1 MASLVNS
8 GRSLT
13 NRSLAA
19 EMSLEMEEEQ
29 LASQERED
37 VLGSFRRIALW
48 RPGRQEKEPQQDSS
62 GDWPE
67 KGGGWGKSQ
76 TR

>member
-37 VLGSFRRIALW
+37 VLGSFRRI
-48 RPGRQEKEPQQDSS
+48 G
-62 GDWPE
+62 
-67 KGGGWGKSQ
+67 
-76 TR
+76 